1 MQQVLR
7 SLFVDLLIQKTLKV
21 KSSVTK
27 RDNAYSVPRLAM
39 FALLMKKII
48 DYLFY
53 RYYLVCLKNE
63 EFPRFGAA
71 CILSEVI
78 SITYMFASFLF
89 SFFLTGHFFFSYMS
103 KLTTLIIWIIGFIL
117 PWIGVYIYY
126 NKKRTLVLFEKFQD
140 NIYNAKYSDKAVLS
154 IRYIILIVGLL
165 LMLFLYQF

>member
-1 MQQVLR
+1 
-7 SLFVDLLIQKTLKV
+7 
-21 KSSVTK
+21 
-27 RDNAYSVPRLAM
+27 
-39 FALLMKKII
+39 
-48 DYLFY
+48 
-53 RYYLVCLKNE
+53 
-63 EFPRFGAA
+63 
-71 CILSEVI
+71 
-78 SITYMFASFLF
+78 
-89 SFFLTGHFFFSYMS
+89 MS

>member
-1 MQQVLR
+1 
-7 SLFVDLLIQKTLKV
+7 
-21 KSSVTK
+21 
-27 RDNAYSVPRLAM
+27 
-39 FALLMKKII
+39 
-48 DYLFY
+48 
-53 RYYLVCLKNE
+53 
-63 EFPRFGAA
+63 
-71 CILSEVI
+71 
-78 SITYMFASFLF
+78 MFASFLF

>member
-1 MQQVLR
+1 
-7 SLFVDLLIQKTLKV
+7 
-21 KSSVTK
+21 
-27 RDNAYSVPRLAM
+27 
-39 FALLMKKII
+39 
-48 DYLFY
+48 
-53 RYYLVCLKNE
+53 
-63 EFPRFGAA
+63 
-71 CILSEVI
+71 
-78 SITYMFASFLF
+78 MFASFMF
-89 SFFLTGHFFFSYMS
+89 SFFFTGDFFFSYMS

>member
-1 MQQVLR
+1 
-7 SLFVDLLIQKTLKV
+7 
-21 KSSVTK
+21 
-27 RDNAYSVPRLAM
+27 
-39 FALLMKKII
+39 MKKII

-53 RYYLVCLKNE
+53 RYYLICLKNE

-89 SFFLTGHFFFSYMS
+89 SFFLTGSFFFSYIS
-103 KLTTLIIWIIGFIL
+103 KLTTLVIWIIGFIL

-126 NKKRTLVLFEKFQD
+126 
-140 NIYNAKYSDKAVLS
+140 AKYSDKAVLS

>member
-1 MQQVLR
+1 
-7 SLFVDLLIQKTLKV
+7 
-21 KSSVTK
+21 
-27 RDNAYSVPRLAM
+27 
-39 FALLMKKII
+39 MKKII

-53 RYYLVCLKNE
+53 RYYLICLKFE
-63 EFPRFGAA
+63 EFPCFGAA

-89 SFFLTGHFFFSYMS
+89 SFFLTGNFFFSYIS
-103 KLTTLIIWIIGFIL
+103 KLTTLVIWIIGFIL

-126 NKKRTLVLFEKFQD
+126 NKKRTLVLFKKFQD

>member
-1 MQQVLR
+1 
-7 SLFVDLLIQKTLKV
+7 
-21 KSSVTK
+21 
-27 RDNAYSVPRLAM
+27 
-39 FALLMKKII
+39 MKKII

-103 KLTTLIIWIIGFIL
+103 KLTTLIILIIGFIL